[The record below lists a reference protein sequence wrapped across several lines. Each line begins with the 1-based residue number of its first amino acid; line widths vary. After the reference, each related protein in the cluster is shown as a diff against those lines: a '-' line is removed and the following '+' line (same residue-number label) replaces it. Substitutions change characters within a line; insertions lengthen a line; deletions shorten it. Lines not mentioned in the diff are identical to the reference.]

1 MVTICT
7 TCFNI
12 MMTLIMPIVLNL
24 GIRMIPKIN
33 SDYCPTEQPFVME
46 IGCFVWGRKGIF
58 VYYF

>member
-12 MMTLIMPIVLNL
+12 IMALIMPIVFTL

-46 IGCFVWGRKGIF
+46 TGCFV
-58 VYYF
+58 